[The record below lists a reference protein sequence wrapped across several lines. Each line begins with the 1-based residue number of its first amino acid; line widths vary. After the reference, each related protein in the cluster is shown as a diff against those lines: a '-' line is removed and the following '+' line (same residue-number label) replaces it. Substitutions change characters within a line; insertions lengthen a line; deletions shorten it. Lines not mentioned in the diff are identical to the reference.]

1 MPFFYKHNKMY
12 AAKDFV
18 SDCFSACLTFPKC
31 SQGQSVD
38 KVNVGVYTKSNG
50 EPKTGQN
57 QSNATPA
64 LRAAHVES

>member
-1 MPFFYKHNKMY
+1 MY

-18 SDCFSACLTFPKC
+18 SDCSSVCLPFPKY
-31 SQGQSVD
+31 SQGQSID
-38 KVNVGVYTKSNG
+38 KVNVVVYTKSNG
-50 EPKTGQN
+50 EPKIGQN